1 MPALFYYFSI
11 IAVNQ
16 RCLHLAEIGGA
27 LHAGLN
33 VLVDSYYYY
42 FIKEQQQHVVPG
54 FLFGAKLGE
63 RNPKAVFCRRCGCK
77 IMSKDRAVL
86 ERCRNVK
93 MHDAKGDSAVR
104 ITEHFFWRVDTLMA
118 FDNVGV
124 TKPLPPSMEEKQEN
138 VRPVMPYRY
147 LTCADCEFE
156 PVGFK
161 NSPVH
166 HQEATAFSFA
176 YLSAHRVCTDFDA
189 SSADAKLPLVEYRKK
204 QEAKFKAYLTEQM
217 RSTESRKAAPS
228 T

>member
-1 MPALFYYFSI
+1 M
-11 IAVNQ
+11 
-16 RCLHLAEIGGA
+16 

-33 VLVDSYYYY
+33 ILVDSYYYLSRSSSNMSS
-42 FIKEQQQHVVPG
+42 QV

-156 PVGFK
+156 PVGF
-161 NSPVH
+161 
-166 HQEATAFSFA
+166 QELAGAPPGSNGVEHRA